1 MPNYK
6 IHTTAYEINYAAE
19 CRTTAILAYIHDA
32 GYASISDAASV
43 CDKSEAEFLANII
56 AGICD
61 ASPSTW
67 TCSRCKETMKD
78 RDCAEGCE
86 DRDCPALGGEN

>member
-6 IHTTAYEINYAAE
+6 IHTTAYDINYAA
-19 CRTTAILAYIHDA
+19 
-32 GYASISDAASV
+32 
-43 CDKSEAEFLANII
+43 
-56 AGICD
+56 
-61 ASPSTW
+61 TW

-86 DRDCPALGGEN
+86 DRDCPALGEEN

>member
-6 IHTTAYEINYAAE
+6 IHTTAYDINYAAT
-19 CRTTAILAYIHDA
+19 CRTTAM
-32 GYASISDAASV
+32 
-43 CDKSEAEFLANII
+43 
-56 AGICD
+56 
-61 ASPSTW
+61 TW